1 MSPLYR
7 SGCLIGAMKVASS
20 VSLAVFSPTMSV
32 LQYKMKN
39 MFSECQ
45 ISYNTLI
52 LEGQLVYMYF
62 VYLYDYLC

>member
-7 SGCLIGAMKVASS
+7 SGCLIGAMKLASS
-20 VSLAVFSPTMSV
+20 VSLAVSSPTMSV
-32 LQYKMKN
+32 LQYKLKN

-52 LEGQLVYMYF
+52 LEGQPVSF
-62 VYLYDYLC
+62 VYLYDYL